1 MNSVEHPQPR
11 STELN
16 ESAMNLEQG
25 KFEVVR
31 AQITHDV
38 DVMAI
43 YYQKLEGCRP
53 IATGRSSGGSKSSS
67 GSVNLLPG
75 LSSRGV

>member
-1 MNSVEHPQPR
+1 MNSVVHPQPR
-11 STELN
+11 SPELN

-43 YYQKLEGCRP
+43 YYQKLEG
-53 IATGRSSGGSKSSS
+53 
-67 GSVNLLPG
+67 
-75 LSSRGV
+75 